1 MGRLRLGF
9 SKLPTISELGTDRTR
24 TWSCLLTDF
33 QGPVSISSGSTC
45 CLGTWTEQLLRACP
59 SVTLAQEAGPSP
71 LLPQSSKLE
80 HGPSPWCT
88 PLIFGLPNST
98 LSPVPGQLVVG
109 TQVLST
115 PLWPVAV
122 LPDSLFLCFVGG
134 WANPELGDSEAKV
147 PDSHPQRPSCCADV
161 CPWTRR
167 GEHLTL
173 CS

>member
-1 MGRLRLGF
+1 M
-9 SKLPTISELGTDRTR
+9 
-24 TWSCLLTDF
+24 
-33 QGPVSISSGSTC
+33 
-45 CLGTWTEQLLRACP
+45 
-59 SVTLAQEAGPSP
+59 
-71 LLPQSSKLE
+71 
-80 HGPSPWCT
+80 
-88 PLIFGLPNST
+88 
-98 LSPVPGQLVVG
+98 VG

-134 WANPELGDSEAKV
+134 LANPELGDSEAKV
-147 PDSHPQRPSCCADV
+147 PDSHPQRPSCWADV